1 MIPLQLK
8 LKNFLSYR
16 QATLDFR
23 GLHVACVCGQNGAGK
38 SSLLEAIAWAI
49 WGESRATSEDDV
61 IHQGETEAQVEFTF
75 SCRQQ
80 TYRVLRTRVRG
91 QTSSLELQIDTP
103 TGFRPL
109 TERGMRAT
117 QQLILQHLRL
127 DYETFVNSAYLRQGR
142 ADEFMLKRPG
152 ERKQI
157 LADLLKLDQYDE
169 AAETARERSRLAKAE
184 LEVLERSLDTL
195 AQQLA
200 AGASLSTECEML
212 RTQINRWQQD
222 QTSDTEALRQLQA
235 VQQQRRAWTQQLQL
249 HQQQEQRLR
258 EDCQRLQRDLAAAE
272 QQGRS
277 LEAILSKAD
286 EITAGYTEFHSLQTE
301 EEIQSA
307 KFHAHQ
313 AAIAQRDQLQQQLST
328 QLAELQ
334 NQHSRLQAQRDTLQQ
349 QIQELQQ
356 SLAKSPDLDAALENL
371 RTARERLAQIDQ
383 LQAQAAPLM
392 QRQQQIRAT
401 LDRAQTRLQARLE
414 EYQTTR
420 QQLQQQQSQ
429 QTQIHQALTAITE
442 RSTYLENRRRYQQ
455 ELREK
460 GLERRTFMERLQE
473 RQRELEAQVANLEN
487 KIALLQQPT
496 AETTTGADF
505 SSEHQRTSSEISS
518 SEISSNEISSNE
530 ISSRTVETESAD
542 SVELRKRRGRTKQ
555 TALKALP
562 DVKLVNHE
570 LEQSGSSTRFPPCP
584 LCDRPLDEHHWAVV
598 LERHQTEKQELY
610 HQLWVIREQLAVSE
624 REIQVLRQ
632 EYRNLEKELA
642 DYSDILQLQ
651 GQLQQ
656 QVQDSAAVEARLQQ
670 LIQEEATLTRSLQ
683 TGDYAPDLHEE
694 LRLLDET
701 LAQLQYD
708 DRNHA
713 LARGEVDRWRWAEIK
728 HAEQKQAQKRLQQLL
743 TQQPELEAQLAAV
756 EQQRAEL
763 LNQSTLQRQIRDLEQ
778 QIEAIAYNLK
788 RHTTLRNALRLAQ
801 VWQLR
806 HQELQQA
813 QQQYPQVQQQVKN
826 LKALLKERS
835 HLLDHLTTDIRTLVQ
850 QIESTPDPSG
860 AIATLEQQIQ
870 QRRTQLDTGLANL
883 GRLEQQQ
890 QQLAVLEQQ
899 QADLLIQQ
907 RHLQRQRQV
916 YHELAQAFGKNGI
929 QALMIENVLPQL
941 EAEANQILGRLS
953 NHQLHIRFVTQRAR
967 RKGKATSDQGLIDT
981 LDILIADASG
991 TRPYE
996 TYSGGEAFRVNFSIR
1011 LALARL
1017 LSQRSGTAMQMLI
1030 VDEGFGTQD
1039 DAGCDRL
1046 IAAIQ
1051 AIAPDFACI
1060 LTVTHMPRFKEAF
1073 QTHIEVTKTDQG
1085 SALSLVF

>member
-16 QATLDFR
+16 QAALDFR
-23 GLHVACVCGQNGAGK
+23 GLHVACICGQNGAGK

-49 WGESRATSEDDV
+49 WGESRATNEDDV

-91 QTSSLELQIDTP
+91 QTSSLELQLETP

-169 AAETARERSRLAKAE
+169 VAETARERSRLAKAE
-184 LEVLERSLDTL
+184 LEVLERSLETL
-195 AQQLA
+195 TQQLS
-200 AGASLSTECEML
+200 AGASLSTECEAL
-212 RTQINRWQQD
+212 RAQIDLWQQD
-222 QTSDTEALRQLQA
+222 QASDMEALHQLQA
-235 VQQQRRAWTQQLQL
+235 VQQQRRAWIQQLQS
-249 HQQQEQRLR
+249 HQQQAQRLR
-258 EDCQRLQRDLAAAE
+258 EDCQRLQQDLAAAE

-277 LEAILSKAD
+277 LEATLAKAD

-334 NQHSRLQAQRDTLQQ
+334 DQHSRLRAQHDALQQ

-371 RTARERLAQIDQ
+371 RTARERLAQLDQ
-383 LQAQAAPLM
+383 LQTQAAPLM

-429 QTQIHQALTAITE
+429 QTQIHQALIAITE

-460 GLERRTFMERLQE
+460 GMERRTFMERLQE
-473 RQRELEAQVANLEN
+473 RQRELEAQVTTLEN
-487 KIALLQQPT
+487 KMALLQQQMPE
-496 AETTTGADF
+496 AAAGVAGSDA
-505 SSEHQRTSSEISS
+505 SSDLQQTSSEVA
-518 SEISSNEISSNE
+518 SEITSK
-530 ISSRTVETESAD
+530 TLETEIANSTGA
-542 SVELRKRRGRTKQ
+542 RKRRGRARQ
-555 TALKALP
+555 TALKVLP
-562 DVKLVNHE
+562 DVKLVTHQP
-570 LEQSGSSTRFPPCP
+570 EQAGSQTGFPPCP

-610 HQLWVIREQLAVSE
+610 DQLWVIREQLAVSE

-632 EYRNLEKELA
+632 EYRDLEKELA
-642 DYSDILQLQ
+642 DYSDILQLR

-670 LIQEEATLTRSLQ
+670 LVQEEAALERSLE
-683 TGDYAPDLHEE
+683 TGDYAPDLQEE
-694 LRLLDET
+694 LRLLEET
-701 LAQLQYD
+701 LVQLQYD

-728 HAEQKQAQKRLQQLL
+728 QAEQKQAKKRLQQLL
-743 TQQPELEAQLAAV
+743 AQQPELEAQLAAL

-763 LNQSTLQRQIRDLEQ
+763 LNQSVLQRQIRDLEQ
-778 QIEAIAYNLK
+778 QIGAIAYNLK

-835 HLLDHLTTDIRTLVQ
+835 HLLDNLTADIRTLVQ
-850 QIESTPDPSG
+850 QIESTPDPAA

-870 QRRTQLDTGLANL
+870 QRRTQLDAGLANL

-890 QQLAVLEQQ
+890 QQLAALEQQ

-967 RKGKATSDQGLIDT
+967 RKGKAASAQGLIDT

-1073 QTHIEVTKTDQG
+1073 QTHIEVTKTEQG
-1085 SALSLVF
+1085 STLNLAF

>member
-16 QATLDFR
+16 QAALDFR

-49 WGESRATSEDDV
+49 WGESRATNEDDV
-61 IHQGETEAQVEFTF
+61 IHQGETEVQVEFTF

-91 QTSSLELQIDTP
+91 QTSSLELQIETP
-103 TGFRPL
+103 SGFRPL

-169 AAETARERSRLAKAE
+169 AAETARERLRQAKAE
-184 LEVLERSLDTL
+184 LEVLERSLETL
-195 AQQLA
+195 ACQLA
-200 AGASLSTECEML
+200 AGASLSAEREALTAQL
-212 RTQINRWQQD
+212 DIWRQD
-222 QTSDTEALRQLQA
+222 QTSDTDALHQLQA
-235 VQQQRRAWTQQLQL
+235 VQQQRRTWTQQLQS
-249 HQQQEQRLR
+249 HQQQERRLR
-258 EDCQRLQRDLAAAE
+258 EDCQRLQQDLAAAE

-277 LEAILSKAD
+277 LEATLAKAD

-334 NQHSRLQAQRDTLQQ
+334 DHHSRLQAQHDALQQ
-349 QIQELQQ
+349 QIQELQHT
-356 SLAKSPDLDAALENL
+356 LAKSPDLDTALENL
-371 RTARERLAQIDQ
+371 RVARERLVQLDQIQ
-383 LQAQAAPLM
+383 VQAAPLM
-392 QRQQQIRAT
+392 QRQQQIHAT
-401 LDRAQTRLQARLE
+401 LDRAQARLQARLE

-429 QTQIHQALTAITE
+429 QTQIHQALAAITE
-442 RSTYLENRRRYQQ
+442 RSMYLESRRRYQQ
-455 ELREK
+455 DLREK
-460 GLERRTFMERLQE
+460 GMERRTFMERLQE
-473 RQRELEAQVANLEN
+473 RQRELEAQVTGLEN
-487 KIALLQQPT
+487 KIALLQHQP
-496 AETTTGADF
+496 
-505 SSEHQRTSSEISS
+505 SEIASD
-518 SEISSNEISSNE
+518 
-530 ISSRTVETESAD
+530 RVTVESQPPLAAEIAKGTETNAASSAAPQ
-542 SVELRKRRGRTKQ
+542 KARGRARRTG
-555 TALKALP
+555 LKVLPEPVLP
-562 DVKLVNHE
+562 DAEPMSHKSV
-570 LEQSGSSTRFPPCP
+570 QSNSQPAFPPCP
-584 LCDRPLDEHHWAVV
+584 LCDRPLDEHHWTLV
-598 LERHQTEKQELY
+598 LKRHQAEKQELY
-610 HQLWVIREQLAVSE
+610 DQLWVIREQLAVSE

-632 EYRNLEKELA
+632 EYRDLEKELA
-642 DYSDILQLQ
+642 DYTDILQQ
-651 GQLQQ
+651 RGQLQQ
-656 QVQDSAAVEARLQQ
+656 RVQDSAVVEARLQQ
-670 LIQEEATLTRSLQ
+670 LVQEEAALARSLQ

-694 LRLLDET
+694 LRLLNET

-763 LNQSTLQRQIRDLEQ
+763 LNQSVLQRQIRDLEQ

-801 VWQLR
+801 TWQLR

-813 QQQYPQVQQQVKN
+813 QQQYPQVQQQVKD

-835 HLLDHLTTDIRTLVQ
+835 HLLDNLTADIRTLVQ
-850 QIESTPDPSG
+850 QIEATPDPAA

-870 QRRTQLDTGLANL
+870 QRRTQLDAGLANL

-890 QQLAVLEQQ
+890 QQLAALEQQ

-907 RHLQRQRQV
+907 RNLQRQRQV

-967 RKGKATSDQGLIDT
+967 RKSKATSAQGLIDT

-1039 DAGCDRL
+1039 EAGCDRL

-1073 QTHIEVTKTDQG
+1073 QTHIEVTKTEQG

>member
-16 QATLDFR
+16 QAALDFR

-49 WGESRATSEDDV
+49 WGESRATHEDDV

-91 QTSSLELQIDTP
+91 QTSSLELQIETP

-184 LEVLERSLDTL
+184 LDVLERSLETL
-195 AQQLA
+195 AQQLE
-200 AGASLSTECEML
+200 AGASLSAECKAL
-212 RTQINRWQQD
+212 RATIDTWQQD
-222 QTSDTEALRQLQA
+222 QTSDTDALHQLQA
-235 VQQQRRAWTQQLQL
+235 VQQQRRTWTQQLHL

-258 EDCQRLQRDLAAAE
+258 QDGQRLQQDLAAA
-272 QQGRS
+272 QQQLRS
-277 LEAILSKAD
+277 LEATLSKAD

-313 AAIAQRDQLQQQLST
+313 AAIAQRDQLQQQLNT
-328 QLAELQ
+328 QLAALQ
-334 NQHSRLQAQRDTLQQ
+334 DQHLRLQAQRDTLQQ
-349 QIQELQQ
+349 QIQELQHT
-356 SLAKSPDLDAALENL
+356 LAKAPDLDTALENL
-371 RTARERLAQIDQ
+371 RMARERLVQLDQ
-383 LQAQAAPLM
+383 LQSQAAPLM

-401 LDRAQTRLQARLE
+401 LDRAQARLQARLE

-420 QQLQQQQSQ
+420 QQLLQQQGQ
-429 QTQIHQALTAITE
+429 QAQACQALTAIME
-442 RSTYLENRRRYQQ
+442 RSAYLENRRRYQQ

-460 GLERRTFMERLQE
+460 GMERRTFMERLQE
-473 RQRELEAQVANLEN
+473 RQRELEAQVAGLDN
-487 KIALLQQPT
+487 KMALLQQQMP
-496 AETTTGADF
+496 GAIAQPA
-505 SSEHQRTSSEISS
+505 SSLEPQRTSSERASERASERS
-518 SEISSNEISSNE
+518 SELSSVPLEAERSD
-530 ISSRTVETESAD
+530 SAGI
-542 SVELRKRRGRTKQ
+542 RKRRGKPKRT
-555 TALKALP
+555 TLKVLP
-562 DVKLVNHE
+562 DAALMVHGQ
-570 LEQSGSSTRFPPCP
+570 EQPGSQGSFPPCP

-598 LERHQTEKQELY
+598 MERHHAEKQELY
-610 HQLWVIREQLAVSE
+610 DQLWVIREQLAVSE

-632 EYRNLEKELA
+632 EYRDLEKELA
-642 DYSDILQLQ
+642 DYSDVLQLQ

-656 QVQDSAAVEARLQQ
+656 QVQDRATVEARLQQ
-670 LIQEEATLTRSLQ
+670 LAQEEADLGRSLQ

-708 DRNHA
+708 DRDHA

-728 HAEQKQAQKRLQQLL
+728 HAELKQAQKRLQQLL
-743 TQQPELEAQLAAV
+743 AQQPELEAQLATV

-763 LNQSTLQRQIRDLEQ
+763 LNQSVLQRQIRDLEQ

-813 QQQYPQVQQQVKN
+813 QQQYPQVQQQVKD
-826 LKALLKERS
+826 LAARLTERS
-835 HLLDHLTTDIRTLVQ
+835 HLLDTLSADIRALVQ
-850 QIESTPDPSG
+850 QIEATPDPAR

-870 QRRTQLDTGLANL
+870 QRRTQLDAGLANL
-883 GRLEQQQ
+883 GRLEQQI
-890 QQLAVLEQQ
+890 QQLAALEQQ

-907 RHLQRQRQV
+907 RNLQRQRQV

-967 RKGKATSDQGLIDT
+967 RKGKSTSPQGLIDT
-981 LDILIADASG
+981 LDILIADANG

-1085 SALSLVF
+1085 SALSLAF

>member
-1 MIPLQLK
+1 MIPLQLR

-16 QATLDFR
+16 QAALDFR

-49 WGESRATSEDDV
+49 WGESRATNEDDV

-91 QTSSLELQIDTP
+91 QTSSLELQIETP
-103 TGFRPL
+103 NGFRPL

-184 LEVLERSLDTL
+184 LEVLERSLETL
-195 AQQLA
+195 AHQLA
-200 AGASLSTECEML
+200 AGASLSAEC
-212 RTQINRWQQD
+212 
-222 QTSDTEALRQLQA
+222 EALRAQIDIWQRDQASDTNALHQLQT
-235 VQQQRRAWTQQLQL
+235 VQQQRRAWTQQLQS
-249 HQQQEQRLR
+249 HQQQERRLR
-258 EDCQRLQRDLAAAE
+258 EDCQRLQQDLAAA
-272 QQGRS
+272 QQQLRS

-334 NQHSRLQAQRDTLQQ
+334 DQHSRLHAQRDTLQQ

-356 SLAKSPDLDAALENL
+356 GLAKSPDLDAALENL
-371 RTARERLAQIDQ
+371 RTAREQLLRLDQ

-401 LDRAQTRLQARLE
+401 LDRAQARLQARLE

-420 QQLQQQQSQ
+420 QQFQQQQRQ
-429 QTQIHQALTAITE
+429 QAQARQALAATIE
-442 RSTYLENRRRYQQ
+442 RSAYLENRRRYQQ

-460 GLERRTFMERLQE
+460 GMERRTFMERLQE
-473 RQRELEAQVANLEN
+473 RQRELEAQLANLEN
-487 KIALLQQPT
+487 KMALLQQQTPEK
-496 AETTTGADF
+496 AAGLNSPGER
-505 SSEHQRTSSEISS
+505 QRTSSEIP
-518 SEISSNEISSNE
+518 SEIPSE
-530 ISSRTVETESAD
+530 TVEREIAD
-542 SVELRKRRGRTKQ
+542 SAGMRKRRGKTKR
-555 TALKALP
+555 TALKVLP
-562 DVKLVNHE
+562 DVTLLPQE
-570 LEQSGSSTRFPPCP
+570 SEQASSQTKFPPCP

-598 LERHQTEKQELY
+598 LERHQAEKQELY
-610 HQLWVIREQLAVSE
+610 DQLWVIREQLAVSE

-632 EYRNLEKELA
+632 EYRDLEKELA

-656 QVQDSAAVEARLQQ
+656 QVRDSAAVEARLQE
-670 LIQEEATLTRSLQ
+670 LLQEEAALGRSLQ
-683 TGDYAPDLHEE
+683 AGDYAPDLHEE

-701 LAQLQYD
+701 LEQLQYD

-743 TQQPELEAQLAAV
+743 AQQPALEAQLAAV
-756 EQQRAEL
+756 EQRRTEL
-763 LNQSTLQRQIRDLEQ
+763 LNQSVLQRQIRDLEQ

-801 VWQLR
+801 TWQLR

-813 QQQYPQVQQQVKN
+813 QQQYPQVQQQVKD
-826 LKALLKERS
+826 LAARFKERS
-835 HLLDHLTTDIRTLVQ
+835 HLLDSLTADIQTLVQ
-850 QIESTPDPSG
+850 QLEATPDPAG
-860 AIATLEQQIQ
+860 AIATLEQQMQ
-870 QRRTQLDTGLANL
+870 HRRTQLDAGLANL

-967 RKGKATSDQGLIDT
+967 RKGKAASAQGLIDT

-1073 QTHIEVTKTDQG
+1073 QTHIEVTKTEQG

>member
-16 QATLDFR
+16 QAALDFR

-61 IHQGETEAQVEFTF
+61 IHQGETEVQVEFTF
-75 SCRQQ
+75 ICRQQ

-91 QTSSLELQIDTP
+91 QTSSLELQLEMP

-169 AAETARERSRLAKAE
+169 AAESARERSRQAKAE
-184 LEVLERSLDTL
+184 LEVLERTLATL

-200 AGASLSTECEML
+200 AGASLAAECEAL
-212 RTQINRWQQD
+212 TAQLDTWRQD
-222 QTSDTEALRQLQA
+222 QASDTDALHQLQA
-235 VQQQRRAWTQQLQL
+235 VQQQRRTWTQQLHL

-258 EDCQRLQRDLAAAE
+258 EDCQRLQQDLAAA
-272 QQGRS
+272 QQQLRS
-277 LEAILSKAD
+277 LETTLAKAD

-313 AAIAQRDQLQQQLST
+313 AAIAQRDQLQQQFT
-328 QLAELQ
+328 AQLASLQ
-334 NQHSRLQAQRDTLQQ
+334 EQQSRLQAQHDALQQ
-349 QIQELQQ
+349 QVQELQH
-356 SLAKSPDLDAALENL
+356 SLVKSPDIDAALENL
-371 RTARERLAQIDQ
+371 RVARERLSQLDQ
-383 LQAQAAPLM
+383 LQAQAAPLV

-401 LDRAQTRLQARLE
+401 LDRAQARIQARIE
-414 EYQTTR
+414 EHRTTLH
-420 QQLQQQQSQ
+420 QLQQQQGQ
-429 QTQIHQALTAITE
+429 QTQTHQSLVAITE
-442 RSTYLENRRRYQQ
+442 RINYLESRRHYQQ

-460 GLERRTFMERLQE
+460 GMERRTFMERLQE
-473 RQRELEAQVANLEN
+473 RQRELEAQVTNLEN
-487 KIALLQQPT
+487 KIALLRQQS
-496 AETTTGADF
+496 AET
-505 SSEHQRTSSEISS
+505 SST
-518 SEISSNEISSNE
+518 
-530 ISSRTVETESAD
+530 TES
-542 SVELRKRRGRTKQ
+542 Q
-555 TALKALP
+555 TALPAEVATASIPTASQKSRSRTKRTALKDAP
-562 DVKLVNHE
+562 KTDLAH
-570 LEQSGSSTRFPPCP
+570 QSLAQTISQTKSQTESQTEFPPCP
-584 LCDRPLDEHHWAVV
+584 LCDRPLDEHHWTVV
-598 LERHQTEKQELY
+598 LERHQAEKQKLY
-610 HQLWVIREQLAVSE
+610 DQLWVIREQLAVSE

-632 EYRNLEKELA
+632 EYRDLDKELA
-642 DYSDILQLQ
+642 SYSEILQQ
-651 GQLQQ
+651 RGQLQQ
-656 QVQDSAAVEARLQQ
+656 QVQDSIAVAARLQQ
-670 LIQEEATLTRSLQ
+670 LGQDQAALERSLQ

-728 HAEQKQAQKRLQQLL
+728 HAELKQAHKRLQQLAN
-743 TQQPELEAQLAAV
+743 QQPELETQLAAV
-756 EQQRAEL
+756 QQQRAEL
-763 LNQSTLQRQIRDLEQ
+763 MNQSVLQRQIRDLEQ
-778 QIEAIAYNLK
+778 QIGAIAYNLK

-801 VWQLR
+801 TWQLR

-813 QQQYPQVQQQVKN
+813 QQQYPQVQQQVKEMT
-826 LKALLKERS
+826 ALLKERS
-835 HLLDHLTTDIRTLVQ
+835 RLLETLTADIRTLVG
-850 QIESTPDPSG
+850 QIESTADPAP
-860 AIATLEQQIQ
+860 AILTLEQQIQ
-870 QRRTQLDTGLANL
+870 QRRTQLDAGLANL

-890 QQLAVLEQQ
+890 QQLIALEQQ
-899 QADLLIQQ
+899 QADLLTQQ
-907 RHLQRQRQV
+907 QALQRQRQV
-916 YHELAQAFGKNGI
+916 YQELAQAFGKNGI

-941 EAEANQILGRLS
+941 ETEANQILGRLS

-967 RKGKATSDQGLIDT
+967 RKGKASSGQGLIDT
-981 LDILIADASG
+981 LDILIADANG

-996 TYSGGEAFRVNFSIR
+996 TYSGGESFRVNFSIR

-1073 QTHIEVTKTDQG
+1073 QTHIEVTKTEQG

>member
-16 QATLDFR
+16 QAALDFR

-91 QTSSLELQIDTP
+91 QTSSLEFQIETP

-169 AAETARERSRLAKAE
+169 AAEAARERSRLAKAE
-184 LEVLERSLDTL
+184 LEVLERSLETL

-200 AGASLSTECEML
+200 AGASLSTECEAL
-212 RTQINRWQQD
+212 RAQIDLWQQD
-222 QTSDTEALRQLQA
+222 QASDTEALHQLQM
-235 VQQQRRAWTQQLQL
+235 VQQQRRTWTQQLQS
-249 HQQQEQRLR
+249 HQQQERRLR
-258 EDCQRLQRDLAAAE
+258 EDCQRLQQDLAAAE

-277 LEAILSKAD
+277 LEATLAKAD
-286 EITAGYTEFHSLQTE
+286 EITAGYAEFHSLQTE

-334 NQHSRLQAQRDTLQQ
+334 DQHSRLQAQRDTLLQ
-349 QIQELQQ
+349 QIQELQH
-356 SLAKSPDLDAALENL
+356 SLAKSPDLDSALENL
-371 RTARERLAQIDQ
+371 RTARERLVQLDQ

-392 QRQQQIRAT
+392 QRRQQIHAT

-420 QQLQQQQSQ
+420 QQLQQQQNQ
-429 QTQIHQALTAITE
+429 QTQIHQALAAITE

-460 GLERRTFMERLQE
+460 GMERRTFMERLQE
-473 RQRELEAQVANLEN
+473 RQRELEAQVAGLEN
-487 KIALLQQPT
+487 KIALLQQQT
-496 AETTTGADF
+496 AETAAGSDF
-505 SSEHQRTSSEISS
+505 SSECQRTSSEAS
-518 SEISSNEISSNE
+518 SEISSADLSSE
-530 ISSRTVETESAD
+530 TVETEIANSAG
-542 SVELRKRRGRTKQ
+542 LRKRRGRTKRS
-555 TALKALP
+555 ALKAPP
-562 DVKLVNHE
+562 DATLITHE
-570 LEQSGSSTRFPPCP
+570 LEQAGSQTSFPPCP

-610 HQLWVIREQLAVSE
+610 NQLWVIREQLAVSE

-632 EYRNLEKELA
+632 EYRDLEKELA

-651 GQLQQ
+651 GQLRQ
-656 QVQDSAAVEARLQQ
+656 QVQDSAAVAARLQQ
-670 LIQEEATLTRSLQ
+670 LAQEEETLARSLQ

-728 HAEQKQAQKRLQQLL
+728 HAEQKQAQKRLQHLL

-756 EQQRAEL
+756 EQQRAVL
-763 LNQSTLQRQIRDLEQ
+763 LNQSILQRQIRDLEQ

-813 QQQYPQVQQQVKN
+813 QQQYPQVQQQIKN

-835 HLLDHLTTDIRTLVQ
+835 HLLDHLTTDIQTLVQ
-850 QIESTPDPSG
+850 QIESTPDPSR

-890 QQLAVLEQQ
+890 QQLAALEQQ

-907 RHLQRQRQV
+907 RNLQRQRQV

-967 RKGKATSDQGLIDT
+967 RKGKVTSAQGLIDT

-1073 QTHIEVTKTDQG
+1073 QTHIEVTKTEQG